1 MTGGPI
7 RRMTLASS
15 LNRVRD
21 QPWKEPRKVLKAGQE
36 LAKVL
41 TQEPTQ
47 QLQIQT
53 LGEFPWEGV
62 QQGGSLGG
70 P

>member
-1 MTGGPI
+1 MKNDTCFK
-7 RRMTLASS
+7 S
-15 LNRVRD
+15 
-21 QPWKEPRKVLKAGQE
+21 EPCEGSAMERAKKSVEAGQE

-53 LGEFPWEGV
+53 LGEFPWEGC
-62 QQGGSLGG
+62 SRED